1 MAKKKI
7 MIVDDEPSFTRMVK
21 MCLEKTGDY
30 EVLEENDGARSVSA
44 ARVFQPD
51 LILLD
56 VIMPG
61 CDGGD
66 VVAQLRNDGPL
77 ARVPV
82 IFLTA
87 TMTEEGMKTRGGTIG
102 GFPVLCKPVDAKK
115 LTKQIEKTLSATR

>member
-1 MAKKKI
+1 
-7 MIVDDEPSFTRMVK
+7 
-21 MCLEKTGDY
+21 
-30 EVLEENDGARSVSA
+30 
-44 ARVFQPD
+44 
-51 LILLD
+51 
-56 VIMPG
+56 MPG

-102 GFPVLCKPVDAKK
+102 GFPVLVKPVDAKK